1 MPTGMSS
8 WLAGSS
14 LCRYDCQPAPL
25 GALRLALAPH
35 YLVCCRAFVVSLT
48 GAWSGR
54 SPRPRQGLWSPGPP
68 CPGVWQGHRGRSHV
82 PEFPLR
88 VHAPFSDPGGVL
100 GTRPDALWTAAFRP
114 LDTVGFLLPAA
125 LRNILLSTT
134 ILLSGLHHA
143 ACPLMPSSSI
153 LPWLGVHVEVTTDL
167 LARR

>member
-1 MPTGMSS
+1 
-8 WLAGSS
+8 
-14 LCRYDCQPAPL
+14 
-25 GALRLALAPH
+25 
-35 YLVCCRAFVVSLT
+35 
-48 GAWSGR
+48 
-54 SPRPRQGLWSPGPP
+54 
-68 CPGVWQGHRGRSHV
+68 V
-82 PEFPLR
+82 PEFPLC

-153 LPWLGVHVEVTTDL
+153 LPWLGVHVEVTTDCWRGVSRGG
-167 LARR
+167 LAPCQLAPTGEPQPVS